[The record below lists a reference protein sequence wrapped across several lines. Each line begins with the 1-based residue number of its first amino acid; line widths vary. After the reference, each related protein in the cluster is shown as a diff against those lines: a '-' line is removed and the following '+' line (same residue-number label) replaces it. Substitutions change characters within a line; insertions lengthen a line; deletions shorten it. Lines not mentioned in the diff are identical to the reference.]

1 MPYRFVAFRLGMG
14 RRQAGHGQNIAKS
27 STACSG
33 YCVQV
38 PHGVIYLNVTAHGK
52 PFITVSIDGQSLE
65 LLTLFLISYF
75 HFLML
80 MDLLTGQPLRWM
92 AAISVRSN
100 VRLALKKTSRY
111 YQR

>member
-1 MPYRFVAFRLGMG
+1 MLGG
-14 RRQAGHGQNIAKS
+14 TDKS
-27 STACSG
+27 NGELGT
-33 YCVQV
+33 Y
-38 PHGVIYLNVTAHGK
+38 
-52 PFITVSIDGQSLE
+52 ITGADNGQSLE
-65 LLTLFLISYF
+65 LLTLFLIGYF